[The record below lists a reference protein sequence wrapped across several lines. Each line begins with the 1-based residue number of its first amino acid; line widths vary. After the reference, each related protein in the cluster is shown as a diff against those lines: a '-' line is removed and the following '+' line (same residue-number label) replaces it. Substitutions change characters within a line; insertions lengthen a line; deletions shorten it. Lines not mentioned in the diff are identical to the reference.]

1 MQREVNK
8 VEEKNENSILK
19 RFYKSSI
26 FWPLVCLILLLIF
39 NLIINP
45 GFLNIKIKSGHL
57 FGDLIDILNHSVPL
71 MLISLGM
78 TIVIATQ
85 GIDISVGS
93 IIAIS
98 ACVSATILASSGSV
112 IMAIIAGI
120 VVGVICGMWNGML
133 VSFIGVQP
141 MVGTLILYIV
151 GRGVAQLITGG
162 QILTFTNK
170 SFIFI
175 GTGYIVVPFAVYIA
189 IACVLLIYFIM
200 RKTALGLFV
209 ESIGVN
215 STASRYSGINAKK
228 IIFSLYVICGILAG
242 IAGIIICSN
251 IKSADANNAGLWM
264 ELDAILAT
272 VIGGTSMNGGRFYLG
287 GTVVG
292 ALFIQTLTT
301 TVYSMGVAPEVILV
315 VKALV
320 VIAVCLLQSPN
331 FRRIFIKKSKAV
343 GSNYKVE
350 KVAKV

>member
-1 MQREVNK
+1 MQREVSK
-8 VEEKNENSILK
+8 VETNEQTSILK
-19 RFYKSSI
+19 KFYKSAV
-26 FWPLVCLILLLIF
+26 FWPLVCLVLLLIF

-45 GFLNIKIKSGHL
+45 GFLNIKIKDGHL
-57 FGDLIDILNHSVPL
+57 FGDLVDILNHSVPL

-98 ACVSATILASSGSV
+98 ACISASVLLSTSSV
-112 IMAIIAGI
+112 PLAIIAGI
-120 VVGVICGMWNGML
+120 VVGIICGMWNGML

-151 GRGVAQLITGG
+151 GRGIAQLITGG

-170 SFIFI
+170 SYIFI

-189 IACVLLIYFIM
+189 IACVFLIYYLM

-215 STASRYSGINAKK
+215 NTASRYSGINSRR
-228 IIFSLYVICGILAG
+228 IIFSLYVICGMLAG

-320 VIAVCLLQSPN
+320 VIVVCLLQSPD
-331 FRRIFIKKSKAV
+331 FRKMFIKKSKTI
-343 GSNYKVE
+343 NNDYKVK